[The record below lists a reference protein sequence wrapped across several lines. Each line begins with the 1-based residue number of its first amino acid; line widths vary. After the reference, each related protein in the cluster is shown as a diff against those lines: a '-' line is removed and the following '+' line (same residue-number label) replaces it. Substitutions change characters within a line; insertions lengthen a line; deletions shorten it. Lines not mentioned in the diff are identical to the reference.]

1 MPAEHSCPRQLRQ
14 SSFLSSWELQTRTVP
29 GFYQLVPVNSQSFWH
44 TVKKERAGLT
54 SGQGLDRESLASEE
68 NHVF

>member
-1 MPAEHSCPRQLRQ
+1 M
-14 SSFLSSWELQTRTVP
+14 P